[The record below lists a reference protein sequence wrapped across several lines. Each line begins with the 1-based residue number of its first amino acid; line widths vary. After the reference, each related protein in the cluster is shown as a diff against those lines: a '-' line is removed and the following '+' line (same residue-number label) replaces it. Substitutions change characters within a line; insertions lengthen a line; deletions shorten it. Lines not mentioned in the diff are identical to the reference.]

1 MGSARPSGKTDKPLG
16 EAWLQARP
24 LGMRGGG
31 HWAYQGYSIAR
42 SVNVKDYRVA
52 GIGVKEYYSM
62 IPPIPR
68 TITLDII
75 LDMENPTGY
84 SIYVGRITYNVYVNK
99 TFVASGVREGLT
111 IYPGVQ
117 SVRLNVDVDLAKAID
132 LARVAGE
139 LPAKKARGE
148 ATTIEIMIKGDV
160 SVPITLSFQAVY
172 IRTPIEITIPYNIEY
187 YYEVG

>member
-1 MGSARPSGKTDKPLG
+1 
-16 EAWLQARP
+16 
-24 LGMRGGG
+24 MRGGG

-52 GIGVKEYYSM
+52 GVGVKEHYSM

-84 SIYVGRITYNVYVNK
+84 SIYVSRITYNVYVNK

-117 SVRLNVDVDLAKAID
+117 SVRLSVDVDLAKAID
-132 LARVAGE
+132 LARVARE
-139 LPAKKARGE
+139 LPVKKARGE
-148 ATTIEIMIKGDV
+148 ATIIEITIRGDV
-160 SVPITLSFQAVY
+160 SVPVTLSFQAVY
-172 IRTPIEITIPYNIEY
+172 IRTSTCLSESRDPLLTTTT
-187 YYEVG
+187 